1 LKIIQTPYHISFI
14 PRLLCSWVLLLYFP
28 LLVVENILDIYGK
41 LLLFSCSW
49 PLAIHSSLV
58 FFNIGKRNHHLD
70 GVILGC
76 ILVYVYFSKRSFVH
90 NTFQALLFS
99 FTVWKVD
106 RWNIFFNWRKLSLSF
121 HGSVFETIYFL
132 EVIKKKF
139 NYLLII
145 SNLIINHLTIIYFVL
160 NFYFY
165 FVFDTCNEI
174 FNISCKK
181 CKISS
186 IKINQ

>member
-1 LKIIQTPYHISFI
+1 MENCSF
-14 PRLLCSWVLLLYFP
+14 SHVHGLLLSIVHLFFS
-28 LLVVENILDIYGK
+28 ILEKGTTIWTVWY
-41 LLLFSCSW
+41 W
-49 PLAIHSSLV
+49 
-58 FFNIGKRNHHLD
+58 
-70 GVILGC
+70 GC
-76 ILVYVYFSKRSFVH
+76 ILVYVYFSERSFVH

-106 RWNIFFNWRKLSLSF
+106 RWNIFLYWRKLSLSF

-132 EVIKKKF
+132 EVIKKIF

-145 SNLIINHLTIIYFVL
+145 SNLIINYFIIIYFVL